1 MSRHLFPIFPSVPRD
16 GAGMVDFDGHDLAD
30 AGTVED
36 DDEGAK
42 ASLLSRPRVARL
54 DLGDNEGVADVGVGD
69 DVGG

>member
-1 MSRHLFPIFPSVPRD
+1 
-16 GAGMVDFDGHDLAD
+16 MVDFDGHDLAD